1 MNKLIRDNGR
11 PALATIA
18 MSLLCAAAPV
28 VVQAETLDFG
38 EIEVGKT
45 YDYSRG
51 DEISATYTA
60 PEDGT
65 YKVIYVGADVPGYT
79 EAEHVNIIEHTFSW
93 GADSE
98 RCWSIPMKA
107 GQTVYFYS
115 SSLQTLG
122 DGSFKIAAR
131 PEALLLE
138 KTSPSL
144 EEGNPNYYGGKLS
157 VSSTFRFTFYFSEP
171 VAATSATLRY
181 PDGTYSSVPM
191 HIGGSN
197 IEISLHEEMMNAYR
211 EGKLKNGDTMKIRI
225 VGVKCAD
232 YEDIRYNGNGRI
244 EVEMNVCGKPIE
256 LVSTTNSP
264 TTGMP
269 NMLSYYLPGD
279 PNGILSMEFD
289 GEVAASR
296 KPTTTIAYGN
306 PEDMANPRYFENPP
320 TSIEEGKVIVDFT
333 GRRRRPLDMIPGGDP
348 STLEKSLVVQVANI
362 YSTDGQRAYVGETSS
377 FTSFTYVYPIEV
389 LQYTMAT
396 DFTPARNTRVTKD
409 TKVEMWIMNGS
420 KCSFD
425 GITLGYEKDGV
436 PASMLLSKDDIEI
449 AADPDSAD
457 DLLVYFTI
465 PELDADLDSEL
476 SVSLSNSVFGD
487 GVDHTADTA
496 GSYVWAGNVSVDNVA
511 AGDIS
516 KGDVYNIAGV
526 RVLTDASMRDVQ
538 RLPSGL
544 YIFNNKKVIVT
555 TVR

>member
-93 GADSE
+93 GADGE
-98 RCWSIPMKA
+98 KCWSIPMKA

-115 SSLQTLG
+115 SSRQTLG

-232 YEDIRYNGNGRI
+232 YEDIRYNGRDERVRKAHRAG
-244 EVEMNVCGKPIE
+244 V
-256 LVSTTNSP
+256 
-264 TTGMP
+264 
-269 NMLSYYLPGD
+269 YYQFAHHRHA
-279 PNGILSMEFD
+279 EHAF
-289 GEVAASR
+289 
-296 KPTTTIAYGN
+296 
-306 PEDMANPRYFENPP
+306 
-320 TSIEEGKVIVDFT
+320 
-333 GRRRRPLDMIPGGDP
+333 
-348 STLEKSLVVQVANI
+348 
-362 YSTDGQRAYVGETSS
+362 
-377 FTSFTYVYPIEV
+377 
-389 LQYTMAT
+389 
-396 DFTPARNTRVTKD
+396 
-409 TKVEMWIMNGS
+409 
-420 KCSFD
+420 
-425 GITLGYEKDGV
+425 
-436 PASMLLSKDDIEI
+436 LLS
-449 AADPDSAD
+449 A
-457 DLLVYFTI
+457 
-465 PELDADLDSEL
+465 
-476 SVSLSNSVFGD
+476 
-487 GVDHTADTA
+487 
-496 GSYVWAGNVSVDNVA
+496 
-511 AGDIS
+511 
-516 KGDVYNIAGV
+516 
-526 RVLTDASMRDVQ
+526 R
-538 RLPSGL
+538 
-544 YIFNNKKVIVT
+544 
-555 TVR
+555 